1 MSEIKQQLQADMKTA
16 MKAGEKAKL
25 QTIRSINAA
34 IKQREVDERIELQD
48 NDVLAILEK
57 LAKQRKDSL
66 TQFEDA
72 GREDLAVVEREEL
85 AIIQT
90 YLPQQLEQSE
100 VEAIIRETVAEVGAT
115 EMKDMGQVMAV
126 LKPKLAG
133 RADMGKVSGLVKQAI
148 SG

>member
-72 GREDLAVVEREEL
+72 GREDLAIVEREEL